1 LNPPSL
7 FISELTLERQNK
19 VLLEKTSLTLE
30 SGKAAVL
37 SGSNGCGKT
46 TLLRSITGLY
56 PQKSGMIQVNGM
68 DTAGRVWRKFRHTL
82 AYVSQEQTS
91 RTFPVTVREMVES
104 GLAGISSGRKARD
117 KVIVQSLEDTG
128 CLELIDRSYFTLSGG
143 ERQRVA
149 LARCLSQD
157 ARLLVLDE
165 PLTYLD
171 KEGRARFSSVLEN
184 IRIQYG
190 ISILLVTH
198 TDDDFTGYDWARI
211 VFQNR
216 KLEVLK

>member
-1 LNPPSL
+1 MNPPSL
-7 FISELTLERQNK
+7 VLSDLTLERQNRI
-19 VLLEKTSLTLE
+19 LLEKSSFTLDA
-30 SGKAAVL
+30 GKAAVL

-46 TLLRSITGLY
+46 TLLRTITGLY
-56 PQKSGMIQVNGM
+56 PQKNGTIHVNGM
-68 DTAGRVWRKFRHTL
+68 NTAGRIWRQNRHTL

-91 RTFPVTVREMVES
+91 RTVPLTVREMVQS
-104 GLAGISSGRKARD
+104 GLAGISSGRMIRQ

-128 CLELIDRSYFTLSGG
+128 CLGLIDRSYFSLSGG

-157 ARLLVLDE
+157 ARLLILDE

-198 TDDDFTGYDWARI
+198 TDDDFTGYDWIRI
-211 VFQNR
+211 AFQNLN
-216 KLEVLK
+216 LEVQK